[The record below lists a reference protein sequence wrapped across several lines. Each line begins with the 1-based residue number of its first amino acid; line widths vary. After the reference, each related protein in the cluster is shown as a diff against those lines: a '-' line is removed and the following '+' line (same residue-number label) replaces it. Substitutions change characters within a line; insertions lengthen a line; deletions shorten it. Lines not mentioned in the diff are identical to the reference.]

1 MQVCGPAVRSC
12 DRPGGG
18 EDGSIK
24 GGGGCW
30 SPPDTSRPVAYV
42 EVKGGGSK
50 KGWGEIATA
59 DLRRCS
65 GHTSRQKAINHIRRG
80 HGAFHGGVISNL
92 INTSS
97 SHQGAEADFC
107 ARCATTRPRDLS
119 TPLPLLLPP
128 LFHPHCLSPTNPP
141 SSFSAQFCTCVRD
154 IRADNLRQR
163 DTQYG
168 AEEQGGPSACRRRAL
183 FS

>member
-1 MQVCGPAVRSC
+1 MGLSMEASLV
-12 DRPGGG
+12 
-18 EDGSIK
+18 
-24 GGGGCW
+24 
-30 SPPDTSRPVAYV
+30 
-42 EVKGGGSK
+42 
-50 KGWGEIATA
+50 
-59 DLRRCS
+59 
-65 GHTSRQKAINHIRRG
+65 
-80 HGAFHGGVISNL
+80 
-92 INTSS
+92 TSS
-97 SHQGAEADFC
+97 ILHQAIKE
-107 ARCATTRPRDLS
+107 RRPTFVLVVRQLDLEIFF